1 MQALDRSRKDISE
14 EMIKI
19 CHHIIKIIEN
29 DVLPNKNH
37 IKGAE
42 AIVFF
47 KKMVADFNRYLC
59 EFPE

>member
-1 MQALDRSRKDISE
+1 
-14 EMIKI
+14 MIKT
-19 CHHIIKIIEN
+19 CHHAIKIIET

-59 EFPE
+59 